1 MTTLHPQ
8 ARDKA
13 GIFATTPEPIHAACL
28 KLLDA
33 RRASVAAAGK
43 RFPDE
48 ISYAEM
54 MRVRDEAREAER
66 EVERV
71 IGDHQGPSFLSGL
84 YRVDGWLVGFR
95 KINKCGLTLVVYP
108 TDETQKGLR
117 G

>member
-1 MTTLHPQ
+1 MTTTTLH
-8 ARDKA
+8 ARDA
-13 GIFATTPEPIHAACL
+13 GGIFHETPEPIHAACL

-43 RFPDE
+43 RFPEE

-54 MRVRDEAREAER
+54 MRIRDDGRTASA

-71 IGDHQGPSFLSGL
+71 IGDHQGASFLSGF

-108 TDETQKGLR
+108 TDEIKR
-117 G
+117 GMRS

>member
-13 GIFATTPEPIHAACL
+13 GIFATTPPAIHAACL

-33 RRASVAAAGK
+33 KRASVAAAGK

-54 MRVRDEAREAER
+54 MRVDREAREAAK
-66 EVERV
+66 EVEQA
-71 IGDHQGPSFLSGL
+71 IGDHQGASFLSGL

-95 KINKCGLTLVVYP
+95 KISKCGLTLVVYP
-108 TDETQKGLR
+108 TDETRKGL
-117 G
+117 GS